1 MLPPP
6 TLPPGAKESPMIFTE
21 TREGRRF
28 VGEVPPGLPLLAS
41 LRSLTE
47 NYRIASGWF
56 DGTGYVR
63 DALVR
68 RVLSDGG
75 FSDPEAVPGTSLLG
89 SLRIA
94 VSERDG
100 QPDLLARAMLV
111 NEKGN
116 VIAGVLDEA
125 VSGSVEF
132 LAQTFD
138 DITLRRY
145 EDTRA
150 GLARWLDVAVHVVE
164 GERESV
170 RSGRMAM
177 EALPSRLLE
186 PVEMPQL
193 KVGDALQHPRL
204 GICYVTQVV
213 DQDRISIQMESGKI
227 AQLHLGLLTLAR
239 AGTHLGR
246 LLYDVQVRRRT

>member
-1 MLPPP
+1 VHLAAH
-6 TLPPGAKESPMIFTE
+6 AKEPLMIFTE

-41 LRSLTE
+41 LRALTE

-63 DALVR
+63 DAVVR
-68 RVLSDGG
+68 RVLTDGD
-75 FSDPEAVPGTSLLG
+75 FSDPQAVPGTSLLG

-100 QPDLLARAMLV
+100 KPDLVARAMLV
-111 NEKGN
+111 REDGQ
-116 VIAGVLDEA
+116 VVAGLLDEA

-132 LAQTFD
+132 MAQTFD

-145 EDTRA
+145 DDPKA

-164 GERESV
+164 GDPESV

-186 PVEMPQL
+186 PTEMPQL

-227 AQLHLGLLTLAR
+227 AQLHLGLLILSR
-239 AGTHLGR
+239 AGMHLGR
-246 LLYDVQVRRRT
+246 ILYDVHVRRRN